1 MSYRIS
7 LLEFS
12 KHNEIV
18 WSFLKIILSRE
29 TQVDVFCNE
38 FVYHQLYDLHDD
50 PRIHWYLKPEAQS
63 SSEFITQHRS
73 HLLTRDKLLFTS
85 VPPKDLKM
93 FEDRELARKSS
104 LLIYDLHFYA
114 SEFHNINEGVN
125 VLKLIKG
132 QLTSERK
139 YIKTAFAHVNQILVA
154 SEHIY
159 EYAKKNGISSIDG
172 FLNVLVLNKLKKRKI
187 KKKLRIVVPGRIS
200 TSRKNYEPIFKAL
213 SALNESTLKKKIK
226 VTFLGLVNK
235 KQAVQRISDLAME
248 MKDHIEIE
256 YFPVFVP
263 QKNFNKIMKKAH
275 FLVLPIAKR
284 KESGAVHESYGFST
298 VSGSL
303 SDMVKFGKP
312 ALVPSFYPLDK
323 TFDALTMRYSSDEEL
338 VNLFQDWVYNKSFQQ
353 LSADGYKEYLPK
365 ALADTFF
372 ETLISKDSSVEMHV
386 A

>member
-18 WSFLKIILSRE
+18 WSFLKIILSKE
-29 TQVDVFCNE
+29 SQVDVFCNE

-50 PRIHWYLKPEAQS
+50 PRIHWFLKPESQS

-73 HLLTRDKLLFTS
+73 HLVNRDKLLFTS

-114 SEFHNINEGVN
+114 SEFHEINEGVN

-132 QLTSERK
+132 QLTAERK

-154 SEHIY
+154 SEQIY
-159 EYAKKNGISSIDG
+159 EYAKQNRINSIDG
-172 FLNVLVLNKLKKRKI
+172 FLNVLVLDKLKKRKI

-200 TSRKNYEPIFKAL
+200 SKRKNYEPIFKAL
-213 SALNESTLKKKIK
+213 TVLNESTLRKNIK
-226 VTFLGLVNK
+226 VTFLGLANN
-235 KQAVQRISDLAME
+235 KQANQRINELAAE

-275 FLVLPIAKR
+275 FLILPIAEK
-284 KESGAVHESYGFST
+284 KESGTVHESYGMST

-303 SDMVKFGKP
+303 SDMVKYGKP
-312 ALVPSFYPLDK
+312 AILPSFYPLDK
-323 TFDALTMRYSSDEEL
+323 KLESMTRRYDSEEEL
-338 VNLFQDWVYNKSFQQ
+338 VNLMQDWVYNKSFQK
-353 LSADGYKEYLPK
+353 LPVEDYKEFLPQALAETFFDTLQSENPK
-365 ALADTFF
+365 A
-372 ETLISKDSSVEMHV
+372 EMHV